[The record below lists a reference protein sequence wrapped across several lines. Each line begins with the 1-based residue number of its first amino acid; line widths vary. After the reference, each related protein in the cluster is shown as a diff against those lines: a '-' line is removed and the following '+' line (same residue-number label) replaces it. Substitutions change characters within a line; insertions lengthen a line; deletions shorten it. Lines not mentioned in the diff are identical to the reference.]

1 MESSKHKQDIVWM
14 TQDEVCASVKYG
26 KSKVNYLIS
35 LTDPRRSSIFPKP
48 NKKSRRNLWV
58 KSDIDRY
65 KEWVLAE
72 LDDSEYGNW
81 LKSHHNDNQNSLKSS
96 PKLELETSHP
106 AFAHNVESID
116 SSIRAIGINR
126 TEVVLK
132 ILEKAAATPQVVSYL
147 SLLTATML
155 SKDIESDC
163 QILDDI
169 LVQITRKS
177 YLDDGVLLGILVL
190 TRDFKPRDAIVD
202 LMQSLSINHLNYKQ
216 FLKEQF
222 TLLLKQYGNAKKIK
236 KHPLWVE
243 LGESIYLM
251 WQ

>member
-106 AFAHNVESID
+106 AVAHNVESID

-132 ILEKAAATPQVVSYL
+132 ILEKAAATPQVVSYS

-177 YLDDGVLLGILVL
+177 YLDEGVLLGILVL
-190 TRDFKPRDAIVD
+190 TRDFKPREAIVE
-202 LMQSLSINHLNYKQ
+202 LMQLLSINNFGQ
-216 FLKEQF
+216 EFLKDQF
-222 TLLLKQYGNAKKIK
+222 TLLLKKYGDDKKIK
-236 KHPLWVE
+236 KHRMWVE
-243 LGESIYLM
+243 LPGKMYLY
-251 WQ
+251 WQM